1 MGRLFTIAE
10 GLENRGALRTGGQ
23 GSVYK
28 GRRIGE
34 IFTAVKILPTPIHT
48 ESVDDKNFRDFQNE
62 VEKLKKVN
70 EVPNPN
76 VVKILTSGITE
87 SGSFPFIEMEFVEG
101 PDLEELLKP
110 PHDPV
115 FSLREAIKVADQL
128 ASALAHCHRVG
139 VRHGDIKSNN
149 VKFNVRTG
157 NYVLLDFGLAAMSDE
172 QRRTSLRHAGAIEFM
187 APEQNEGEMLF
198 QTDVY
203 SYGIILYELIA
214 GTVPFPL
221 RDKGETNRNAVMI
234 SHLETPVPDV
244 LKLRNEHLPDSW
256 SDERKEREMQVPNW
270 LLSVVATC
278 LEKKP
283 EDRFST
289 GVDLH
294 EAIIRGSMQS
304 VKSGE
309 ERVNSATVLNGE
321 NERLL
326 SLVRH
331 YQERAIDSER
341 NVAEL
346 RAALTHK
353 ETEIRELSKNVRS
366 HPTVQPRPPA
376 PSANVS
382 TRPDANS
389 APTFRPRM
397 QVSKTAVLLGVLVL
411 VGTVVWFTYSQM
423 AKKSATTQMPVTEST
438 TDADQTK
445 DVDNTTVTEPDNERR
460 ATDIPDLR
468 TQADNTPDETPVRD
482 TDKPTVRRAKPT
494 TVKTKPTTD
503 PVSERTSEPQVVAR
517 STRPVETT
525 PAEPEPIA
533 DEPTPNGSA
542 KRYTLASK
550 YAYFHNEPD
559 QSTRRAANIN
569 IWNNAKLTPLKEQN
583 GFIYVVYVNE
593 QGQTSRGWLLKRNLK
608 PIEK

>member
-10 GLENRGALRTGGQ
+10 GLENMGALRTGGQ

-28 GRRIGE
+28 GRRTGE

-48 ESVDDKNFRDFQNE
+48 ESIDDKNFRDFQNE

-76 VVKILTSGITE
+76 VVKILNSGITE
-87 SGSFPFIEMEFVEG
+87 SGSFPFIEMEFIEG

-115 FSLREAIKVADQL
+115 FSIREVIKVADQL
-128 ASALAHCHRVG
+128 ASALAHCHKVG

-149 VKFNVRTG
+149 VKFNSQTG

-187 APEQNEGEMLF
+187 APEQNEGLMLF

-221 RDKGETNRNAVMI
+221 RDKGETTRNAVMV

-244 LKLRNEHLPDSW
+244 LARRSEHLPDEW
-256 SDERKEREMQVPNW
+256 PDDRKKREMQVPAW
-270 LLSVVATC
+270 LLSILTTC

-283 EDRFST
+283 ENRFRT
-289 GVDLH
+289 GVELH
-294 EAIIRGSMQS
+294 EAIIQGSTLA

-309 ERVNSATVLNGE
+309 EPVNSATVLQGE
-321 NERLL
+321 NGRLL

-331 YQERAIDSER
+331 YQERAIESER
-341 NVAEL
+341 TVSEL
-346 RAALTHK
+346 RALLAQQESEPK
-353 ETEIRELSKNVRS
+353 AQPVRVPAP
-366 HPTVQPRPPA
+366 PTIPTPVQPRPVD
-376 PSANVS
+376 PSATLQTERRDAEPVMGREPRVRQKKTIRLAGLVLLIGLGAWAAYS
-382 TRPDANS
+382 RFGTKSAPASDQTPEPITDTRPNAGNNPDEREVVDA
-389 APTFRPRM
+389 
-397 QVSKTAVLLGVLVL
+397 
-411 VGTVVWFTYSQM
+411 
-423 AKKSATTQMPVTEST
+423 PVTQPDEHT
-438 TDADQTK
+438 TDALPAEQKVKPIRETAASAPVQTAPDQELVTAQK
-445 DVDNTTVTEPDNERR
+445 PRPPIAKRDTNVAAATPTSTEP
-460 ATDIPDLR
+460 T
-468 TQADNTPDETPVRD
+468 
-482 TDKPTVRRAKPT
+482 
-494 TVKTKPTTD
+494 
-503 PVSERTSEPQVVAR
+503 
-517 STRPVETT
+517 
-525 PAEPEPIA
+525 A
-533 DEPTPNGSA
+533 DELLQTGST
-542 KRYTLASK
+542 KRYTLASR

-559 QSTRRAANIN
+559 PSTRRAANIN
-569 IWNNAKLTPLKEQN
+569 IWNNARLTPLAERN

-593 QGQTSRGWLLKRNLK
+593 RGQTSRGWLLQKDLK
-608 PIEK
+608 LISK

>member
-1 MGRLFTIAE
+1 MGRLFTIAD
-10 GLENRGALRTGGQ
+10 GLENMGALRTGGQ

-48 ESVDDKNFRDFQNE
+48 ESVDDKNFGDFQNE

-76 VVKILTSGITE
+76 VVKILNSGITE
-87 SGSFPFIEMEFVEG
+87 SGSFPFIEMEFIEG

-115 FSLREAIKVADQL
+115 FSLREVIKVADQL
-128 ASALAHCHRVG
+128 AHALAHCHRVG

-187 APEQNEGEMLF
+187 APEQNEGQMLF

-214 GTVPFPL
+214 GQVPFPL
-221 RDKGETNRNAVMI
+221 RDKGETNRNAVMVA
-234 SHLETPVPDV
+234 HLETPVPDV
-244 LKLRNEHLPDSW
+244 LALRSERLPDTW
-256 SDERKEREMQVPNW
+256 LDDRKEREMQVPNW

-283 EDRFST
+283 EDRFRA
-289 GVDLH
+289 GVELH
-294 EAIIRGSMQS
+294 EAIIRGSIQS
-304 VKSGE
+304 VKTGE
-309 ERVNSATVLNGE
+309 ERVNSATVLNDE

-346 RAALTHK
+346 RDTLTQQ
-353 ETEIRELSKNVRS
+353 ETRIRELTDNVRS
-366 HPTVQPRPPA
+366 HPATQPRPADPPATVLGDRSDARPA
-376 PSANVS
+376 PTSKSPVRVS
-382 TRPDANS
+382 GT
-389 APTFRPRM
+389 TL
-397 QVSKTAVLLGVLVL
+397 LLGITLL
-411 VGTVVWFTYSQM
+411 IGIGVWLAYSQL
-423 AKKSATTQMPVTEST
+423 ATKSATARVRASESGIGANRT
-438 TDADQTK
+438 SGTGLEENESAHFPNGKSPKETIANAIPAKKADQPAA
-445 DVDNTTVTEPDNERR
+445 E
-460 ATDIPDLR
+460 
-468 TQADNTPDETPVRD
+468 Q
-482 TDKPTVRRAKPT
+482 
-494 TVKTKPTTD
+494 
-503 PVSERTSEPQVVAR
+503 
-517 STRPVETT
+517 TT
-525 PAEPEPIA
+525 PAKVRDRTTSAPRSVPERTPQPQVSPRNTSPTDAAPVDAAPVDA
-533 DEPTPNGSA
+533 DPVAGATPGANA

-569 IWNNAKLTPLKEQN
+569 IWNNARLTPLAERN
-583 GFIYVVYVNE
+583 GFVYVVYVNE
-593 QGQTSRGWLLKRNLK
+593 QGQTSRGWLLKENLK
-608 PIEK
+608 PIDR

>member
-87 SGSFPFIEMEFVEG
+87 SGSFPFIEMEFIEG

-115 FSLREAIKVADQL
+115 FSLREVIKVADQL
-128 ASALAHCHRVG
+128 ANALAHCHRVG

-203 SYGIILYELIA
+203 SYGIILYELVA

-221 RDKGETNRNAVMI
+221 RDKGETNRNAVMV
-234 SHLETPVPDV
+234 SHLETPVPNA
-244 LKLRNEHLPDSW
+244 LTLRIEHLPGSW
-256 SDERKEREMQVPNW
+256 SDERKEREMQVPSW

-283 EDRFST
+283 ENRFST
-289 GVDLH
+289 GVELH

-304 VKSGE
+304 VRSGE

-326 SLVRH
+326 SMVRH
-331 YQERAIDSER
+331 YQERTIDSER
-341 NVAEL
+341 NVTEL
-346 RAALTHK
+346 RAALTQK
-353 ETEIRELSKNVRS
+353 ENEIRALTDNVRS
-366 HPTVQPRPPA
+366 HPTLQPRPPVS
-376 PSANVS
+376 SAQIVPNDPAVNS
-382 TRPDANS
+382 THTLPVARV
-389 APTFRPRM
+389 R
-397 QVSKTAVLLGVLVL
+397 VSKTAILLGLLLVI
-411 VGTVVWFTYSQM
+411 GSVVWFAYPQL
-423 AKKSATTQMPVTEST
+423 AKKSATAQTSATNADQT
-438 TDADQTK
+438 TDADRTANAK
-445 DVDNTTVTEPDNERR
+445 PVDDERR
-460 ATDIPDLR
+460 V
-468 TQADNTPDETPVRD
+468 TQTPNP
-482 TDKPTVRRAKPT
+482 
-494 TVKTKPTTD
+494 
-503 PVSERTSEPQVVAR
+503 EPQVENNSDATPARKADKPIVQQTKPMPVRTVPATEPVAER
-517 STRPVETT
+517 TPDPQVVTRTTKPAEFTPVET
-525 PAEPEPIA
+525 EPIA
-533 DEPTPNGSA
+533 DEPTLNGGT
-542 KRYTLASK
+542 KRYMLASK

-569 IWNNAKLTPLKEQN
+569 IWNNAKLTPLEERN
-583 GFIYVVYVNE
+583 GFVYVVYVNE
-593 QGQTSRGWLLKRNLK
+593 QGQTSRGWLLKKNLK
-608 PIEK
+608 SIE